1 MKNVLKRSIELLNLL
16 SVNPSISTE
25 NIKDNILDYRDLS
38 EQSFRRSFE
47 RDKNLLR
54 SFGYMIDYQND
65 KWSFE
70 KGYTLSGNSI
80 FETINNDNEIDIH
93 KFFYTYFY
101 LKRFLS
107 SGNIESDKSEI
118 IVKVI
123 QSINEKR
130 RVAFDYLT
138 EYRKVKPK
146 GLKYFNNKWYIAG
159 DENGTVKT
167 FNLNHVKNL
176 KLGNKTD
183 LFDIDV
189 SSFPFSWESEK
200 LLTEVVIE
208 INNDIYEVNKNMFTH
223 NVIKKKISGDNLNC
237 KILTND
243 NLGLVKFFLLSDTKI
258 KIIKINNTKE
268 IERLLNE

>member
-80 FETINNDNEIDIH
+80 FETINNDNDIDIH

-101 LKRFLS
+101 LKKYLS
-107 SGNIESDKSEI
+107 SGNMDSDKSEI

-123 QSINEKR
+123 KSINEKR
-130 RVAFDYLT
+130 RVAFDYLK

-146 GLKYFNNKWYIAG
+146 GLKYYNNKWYIAG

-268 IERLLNE
+268 IERLLHE

>member
-80 FETINNDNEIDIH
+80 FETINNDNDIDIH

-101 LKRFLS
+101 LKKYLS
-107 SGNIESDKSEI
+107 SGNMDSDKSEI

-123 QSINEKR
+123 KSINEKR
-130 RVAFDYLT
+130 RVAFDYLN

-146 GLKYFNNKWYIAG
+146 GLKYFNDKWYIAG

-268 IERLLNE
+268 IERLLHE

>member
-16 SVNPSISTE
+16 SMNPSISTE

-80 FETINNDNEIDIH
+80 FETINNDNDIDIH

-101 LKRFLS
+101 LKKFLS
-107 SGNIESDKSEI
+107 SGNMDSDKSEI

-123 QSINEKR
+123 KSINEKR
-130 RVAFDYLT
+130 RVAFDYLN

-146 GLKYFNNKWYIAG
+146 GLKYYNNKWYIAG

-223 NVIKKKISGDNLNC
+223 NVIKKKISGDYLNC

>member
-80 FETINNDNEIDIH
+80 FETINNDNDIDIH

-101 LKRFLS
+101 LKKYLS
-107 SGNIESDKSEI
+107 SGNMDSDKSEI

-123 QSINEKR
+123 KSINEKR
-130 RVAFDYLT
+130 RVAFDYLK

-146 GLKYFNNKWYIAG
+146 GLKYYNNKWYIAG

-258 KIIKINNTKE
+258 KVIKINNTKE
-268 IERLLNE
+268 IERLLHE

>member
-80 FETINNDNEIDIH
+80 FETINNDNDIDIH

-101 LKRFLS
+101 LKKFLS
-107 SGNIESDKSEI
+107 SGNMDSDKSEI

-123 QSINEKR
+123 KSINEKR
-130 RVAFDYLT
+130 RVAFDYLK

-146 GLKYFNNKWYIAG
+146 GLKYHNNKWYIAG

-268 IERLLNE
+268 IERLLHE

>member
-16 SVNPSISTE
+16 SDNSSISSE
-25 NIKDNILDYRDLS
+25 NIKDNIPDYRDLN
-38 EQSFRRSFE
+38 EQAFRRSFE

-80 FETINNDNEIDIH
+80 FETINNDNDIDIH

-101 LKRFLS
+101 LKKFLS
-107 SGNIESDKSEI
+107 SGNMDSDKSEI

-123 QSINEKR
+123 KSINEKR
-130 RVAFDYLT
+130 RVAFDYLK

-146 GLKYFNNKWYIAG
+146 GLKYYNNKWYIAG

-268 IERLLNE
+268 IERLLHE

>member
-16 SVNPSISTE
+16 SMNPSIATE

-80 FETINNDNEIDIH
+80 FETINNDNDIDIH

-101 LKRFLS
+101 LKKYLS
-107 SGNIESDKSEI
+107 SGNMDSDKSEI

-123 QSINEKR
+123 KSINEKR
-130 RVAFDYLT
+130 RVAFDYLK

-146 GLKYFNNKWYIAG
+146 GLKYYNNKWYIAG

-268 IERLLNE
+268 IERLLHE

>member
-16 SVNPSISTE
+16 SMNPSISTE

-80 FETINNDNEIDIH
+80 FETINNDNDIDIH

-101 LKRFLS
+101 LKKFLS
-107 SGNIESDKSEI
+107 SGNMDSDKSEI

-123 QSINEKR
+123 KSINEKR
-130 RVAFDYLT
+130 RIAFDYLN

-146 GLKYFNNKWYIAG
+146 GLKYYNNKWYIAG

>member
-107 SGNIESDKSEI
+107 SGNMEIDKSEI

-123 QSINEKR
+123 KSINEKR

-146 GLKYFNNKWYIAG
+146 GLKYFNYKWYIAG
-159 DENGTVKT
+159 DENGTFKT
-167 FNLNHVKNL
+167 FNLNHVKNF

-208 INNDIYEVNKNMFTH
+208 INNDIYEINKNMFTH

-243 NLGLVKFFLLSDTKI
+243 NIGLVKFFLLSDTKI

>member
-16 SVNPSISTE
+16 SMNPSISTE

-80 FETINNDNEIDIH
+80 FELINNDNDIDIR

-101 LKRFLS
+101 LKKYLS
-107 SGNIESDKSEI
+107 SGNIDSDKSEI

-123 QSINEKR
+123 KSINEKR
-130 RVAFDYLT
+130 RVAFDYLK

-146 GLKYFNNKWYIAG
+146 GLKYYNNKWYIAG

>member
-80 FETINNDNEIDIH
+80 FETINNDNDIDIH

-101 LKRFLS
+101 LKKFLS
-107 SGNIESDKSEI
+107 SGNMDSDKSEI

-123 QSINEKR
+123 KSINEKR
-130 RVAFDYLT
+130 RVAFDYLN

-237 KILTND
+237 TILTND

>member
-80 FETINNDNEIDIH
+80 FETINNDNDIDIH

-101 LKRFLS
+101 LKKYLS
-107 SGNIESDKSEI
+107 SGNMDSDKSEI

-123 QSINEKR
+123 KSINEKR
-130 RVAFDYLT
+130 RVAFDYLK

-146 GLKYFNNKWYIAG
+146 GLKYHNNKWYIAG

-268 IERLLNE
+268 IERLLHE

>member
-93 KFFYTYFY
+93 KFFYTYYY

-107 SGNIESDKSEI
+107 SGNMESDKSEI

-189 SSFPFSWESEK
+189 SSFPFSWENEK

>member
-16 SVNPSISTE
+16 SMNPSIATE

-80 FETINNDNEIDIH
+80 FETINNDNDIDIH

-101 LKRFLS
+101 LKKYLS
-107 SGNIESDKSEI
+107 SGNMDSDKSEI

-123 QSINEKR
+123 KSINEKR
-130 RVAFDYLT
+130 RVAFDYLN

-159 DENGTVKT
+159 DENGTFKT

>member
-16 SVNPSISTE
+16 SMNPSISTE

-80 FETINNDNEIDIH
+80 FETINNDNDIDIH

-101 LKRFLS
+101 LKKFLS
-107 SGNIESDKSEI
+107 SGNMDSDKSEI

-123 QSINEKR
+123 KSINEKR
-130 RVAFDYLT
+130 RVAFDYLK

-146 GLKYFNNKWYIAG
+146 GLKYYNNKWYIAG

-268 IERLLNE
+268 IERLLHE

>member
-80 FETINNDNEIDIH
+80 FETINNDNDIDIH

-101 LKRFLS
+101 LKKFLS
-107 SGNIESDKSEI
+107 SGNMDSDKSEI

-123 QSINEKR
+123 KSINEKR
-130 RVAFDYLT
+130 RVAFDYLN

-223 NVIKKKISGDNLNC
+223 NVIKKKISGDYLNC

-268 IERLLNE
+268 IERLLHE

>member
-16 SVNPSISTE
+16 SVKPSISTE

-80 FETINNDNEIDIH
+80 FETINNDNDIDIH

-101 LKRFLS
+101 LKKYLS
-107 SGNIESDKSEI
+107 SGNMDSDKSEI

-123 QSINEKR
+123 KSINEKR
-130 RVAFDYLT
+130 RVAFDYLK

-146 GLKYFNNKWYIAG
+146 GLKYYNNKWYIAG

-268 IERLLNE
+268 IERLLHE

>member
-80 FETINNDNEIDIH
+80 FETINNDNDIDIH

-101 LKRFLS
+101 LKKYLS
-107 SGNIESDKSEI
+107 SGNMDSDKSEI

-123 QSINEKR
+123 KSINEKR
-130 RVAFDYLT
+130 RVAFDYLN

-208 INNDIYEVNKNMFTH
+208 INNDIYEVKSPLILQPGPAALTDGLNEIK
-223 NVIKKKISGDNLNC
+223 NVISNWNMQQK
-237 KILTND
+237 
-243 NLGLVKFFLLSDTKI
+243 
-258 KIIKINNTKE
+258 
-268 IERLLNE
+268 

>member
-80 FETINNDNEIDIH
+80 FETINNDNDIDIH

-101 LKRFLS
+101 LKKFLS
-107 SGNIESDKSEI
+107 SGNMDSDKSEI

-123 QSINEKR
+123 KSINEKR
-130 RVAFDYLT
+130 RIAFDYLN

-146 GLKYFNNKWYIAG
+146 GLKYYNNKWYIAG

>member
-107 SGNIESDKSEI
+107 SGNMEIDKSEI

>member
-80 FETINNDNEIDIH
+80 FETINNDNDIDIH

-101 LKRFLS
+101 LKKYLS
-107 SGNIESDKSEI
+107 SGNMDSDKSEI

-123 QSINEKR
+123 KSINEKR
-130 RVAFDYLT
+130 RVAFDYLN

-243 NLGLVKFFLLSDTKI
+243 NLGLVKFFLLSHTKI

>member
-107 SGNIESDKSEI
+107 SGNMDSDKSEI

-268 IERLLNE
+268 IERLLHE

>member
-16 SVNPSISTE
+16 SDNSSISSE
-25 NIKDNILDYRDLS
+25 NIKDNIPDYRDLN
-38 EQSFRRSFE
+38 EQAFRRSFE

-80 FETINNDNEIDIH
+80 FETINNDNDIDIH

-101 LKRFLS
+101 LKKFLS
-107 SGNIESDKSEI
+107 SGNMDSDKSEI

-123 QSINEKR
+123 KSINEKR
-130 RVAFDYLT
+130 RVAFDYLN

-146 GLKYFNNKWYIAG
+146 GLKYYNNKWYIAG

-268 IERLLNE
+268 IERLLHE

>member
-16 SVNPSISTE
+16 SMNPSISTE

-38 EQSFRRSFE
+38 DQSFRRSFE

-80 FETINNDNEIDIH
+80 FETINNDNDIDIH

-101 LKRFLS
+101 LKKYLS
-107 SGNIESDKSEI
+107 SGNMDSDKSEI

-123 QSINEKR
+123 KSINEKR
-130 RVAFDYLT
+130 RVAFDYLK

-146 GLKYFNNKWYIAG
+146 GLKYYNNKWYIAG

>member
-80 FETINNDNEIDIH
+80 FETINNDNDIDIH

-101 LKRFLS
+101 LKKFLS
-107 SGNIESDKSEI
+107 SGNMDSDKSEI

-123 QSINEKR
+123 KSINEKR
-130 RVAFDYLT
+130 RVAFDYLK

-223 NVIKKKISGDNLNC
+223 NVVKKKISGDNLHC

>member
-16 SVNPSISTE
+16 SMNPSIATE
-25 NIKDNILDYRDLS
+25 NIKDNILDYRDLG

-80 FETINNDNEIDIH
+80 FETINNDNDIDIH

-101 LKRFLS
+101 LKKFLS
-107 SGNIESDKSEI
+107 SGNMDSDKSEI

-123 QSINEKR
+123 KSINEKR
-130 RVAFDYLT
+130 RVAFDYLK

>member
-107 SGNIESDKSEI
+107 SGNMEIDKSEI

-123 QSINEKR
+123 KSINEKR
-130 RVAFDYLT
+130 RVAFDYLN

-146 GLKYFNNKWYIAG
+146 GLKYYNNKWYIAG

-243 NLGLVKFFLLSDTKI
+243 NIGLVKFFLLSDTKI

>member
-16 SVNPSISTE
+16 SENPSISTE
-25 NIKDNILDYRDLS
+25 NIKDNISDYRDLS
-38 EQSFRRSFE
+38 DQSFRRSFE

-54 SFGYMIDYQND
+54 SFGYLIDYQND

-80 FETINNDNEIDIH
+80 FELINNDNDIDIR

-101 LKRFLS
+101 LKKYLS
-107 SGNIESDKSEI
+107 SGNIDSDKSEI

-123 QSINEKR
+123 KSINEKR
-130 RVAFDYLT
+130 RVAFDYLN

-176 KLGNKTD
+176 KIGSKTN
-183 LFDIDV
+183 LFDTDV

-223 NVIKKKISGDNLNC
+223 NVIKKKISNNNLNC

-243 NLGLVKFFLLSDTKI
+243 NLGLIKFFLLSDTKI
-258 KIIKINNTKE
+258 KILNINNTKE

>member
-130 RVAFDYLT
+130 RVAFDYLK

-146 GLKYFNNKWYIAG
+146 GLKYYNNKWYIAG

-268 IERLLNE
+268 IERLLHE

>member
-16 SVNPSISTE
+16 SMNPSISTE

-80 FETINNDNEIDIH
+80 FETINNDNDIDIH

-101 LKRFLS
+101 LKKFLS
-107 SGNIESDKSEI
+107 SGNMDSDKSEI

-123 QSINEKR
+123 KSINEKR
-130 RVAFDYLT
+130 RVAFDYLK

-146 GLKYFNNKWYIAG
+146 GLKYYNNKWYIAG

-268 IERLLNE
+268 IERLLND

>member
-80 FETINNDNEIDIH
+80 FESINNDNDIDIH

-101 LKRFLS
+101 LKKYLS
-107 SGNIESDKSEI
+107 SGNMDSDKSEI

-123 QSINEKR
+123 KSINEKR
-130 RVAFDYLT
+130 RVAFDYLN

-146 GLKYFNNKWYIAG
+146 GLKYYNNKWYIAG

-268 IERLLNE
+268 IERLLHE

>member
-16 SVNPSISTE
+16 SMNPSISTE

-80 FETINNDNEIDIH
+80 FETINNDNDIDIH

-101 LKRFLS
+101 LKKYLS
-107 SGNIESDKSEI
+107 SGNMDSDKSEI

-123 QSINEKR
+123 KSINEKR
-130 RVAFDYLT
+130 RVAFDYLN

-268 IERLLNE
+268 IERLLHE

>member
-16 SVNPSISTE
+16 SMNPSISTE

-80 FETINNDNEIDIH
+80 FETINNDNDIDIH

-101 LKRFLS
+101 LKKFLS
-107 SGNIESDKSEI
+107 SGNMDSDKSEI

-123 QSINEKR
+123 KSINEKR
-130 RVAFDYLT
+130 RVAFDYLN

-146 GLKYFNNKWYIAG
+146 GLKYYNNKWYIAG

-268 IERLLNE
+268 IERLLHE

>member
-16 SVNPSISTE
+16 SVKPSISTE

-80 FETINNDNEIDIH
+80 FETINNDNDIDIH

-101 LKRFLS
+101 LKKFLS
-107 SGNIESDKSEI
+107 SGNMDSDKSEI

-123 QSINEKR
+123 KSINEKR
-130 RVAFDYLT
+130 RIAFDYLN

-146 GLKYFNNKWYIAG
+146 GLKYYNNKWYIAG

-268 IERLLNE
+268 IERLLHE

>member
-80 FETINNDNEIDIH
+80 FETINNDNDIDIH

-101 LKRFLS
+101 LKKYLS
-107 SGNIESDKSEI
+107 SGNMDSDKSEI

-123 QSINEKR
+123 KSINEKR
-130 RVAFDYLT
+130 RVAFDYLN

-176 KLGNKTD
+176 KIGSKTN

-268 IERLLNE
+268 IERLLHE

>member
-101 LKRFLS
+101 LKRYLS

-130 RVAFDYLT
+130 RVAFDYLK

-268 IERLLNE
+268 IERLLHE

>member
-80 FETINNDNEIDIH
+80 FETINNDNDIDIH

-101 LKRFLS
+101 LKKFLS
-107 SGNIESDKSEI
+107 SGNMDSDKSEI

-123 QSINEKR
+123 KSINEKR
-130 RVAFDYLT
+130 RVAFDYLN

-146 GLKYFNNKWYIAG
+146 GLKYFNDKWYIAG

-268 IERLLNE
+268 IERLLND

>member
-25 NIKDNILDYRDLS
+25 HIKDNILDYRDLS

-80 FETINNDNEIDIH
+80 FETINNDNDIDIH

-101 LKRFLS
+101 LKKYLS
-107 SGNIESDKSEI
+107 SGNMDSDKSEI

-123 QSINEKR
+123 KSINEKR
-130 RVAFDYLT
+130 RVAFDYLN

>member
-80 FETINNDNEIDIH
+80 FETINNDNDIDIH

-101 LKRFLS
+101 LKKFLS
-107 SGNIESDKSEI
+107 SGNMDSDKSEI

-123 QSINEKR
+123 KSINEKR
-130 RVAFDYLT
+130 RVAFDYLN

-146 GLKYFNNKWYIAG
+146 GLKYYNNKWYIAG

-268 IERLLNE
+268 IERLLHE